1 MVVLQSKSCAI
12 VLISCIIIKIFG
24 KKIKISC
31 FLPQNGYI
39 LVIVNNID
47 HNRVCDA
54 VSYHQVKFQSEN
66 VIVIK
71 LGN

>member
-1 MVVLQSKSCAI
+1 MVVLQSKSYTI

-24 KKIKISC
+24 KKSKFHVFSPKMAI
-31 FLPQNGYI
+31 F

-47 HNRVCDA
+47 HNSVCDA
-54 VSYHQVKFQSEN
+54 VLYHQVKFHSEN

>member
-1 MVVLQSKSCAI
+1 MY
-12 VLISCIIIKIFG
+12 IKWLF
-24 KKIKISC
+24 
-31 FLPQNGYI
+31 

-54 VSYHQVKFQSEN
+54 IVYHQVKFHSEN